1 MTAPMTDAEIRE
13 ALARAER
20 ATPGPWEITAGG
32 GHKSPSI
39 RCPESYHACGV
50 NVVQADRSVISSVS
64 YTNEVCEFPVQDV
77 MGTPE
82 AKAVAE
88 FIAHAR
94 TDVPRL
100 VATIREREAEIE
112 RLRGERDELRDSHES
127 EKTALV
133 HRAMY
138 DQIKRE
144 RDEARAALATPTLSK
159 HQPCGC
165 VVCTCGDVERC
176 GGCGARMC
184 DRHRDDR
191 PSLASDPATVWEAH
205 PLLARA
211 EAAEARCA
219 ALEAER
225 AIVADYLRDTDAD
238 FRARRPSERAVLD
251 ALLSPTPPHTCQI
264 HRATSGASD
273 CGLEPCEE
281 AKVHTDRGASR
292 PATVRRV
299 QATPVCPVHGAGVNV
314 DDEGR
319 CVRYVDRPEGQS
331 AYCGQPTEATPFEAD
346 TAHKEAPHGPDC
358 HGCGGAK

>member
-1 MTAPMTDAEIRE
+1 MTAPMSDAEIRE

-144 RDEARAALATPTLSK
+144 RDEARAAWKLT
-159 HQPCGC
+159 
-165 VVCTCGDVERC
+165 VERPTKEELRS
-176 GGCGARMC
+176 A
-184 DRHRDDR
+184 
-191 PSLASDPATVWEAH
+191 
-205 PLLARA
+205 LARA
-211 EAAEARCA
+211 ETAEARCA
-219 ALEAER
+219 RLEA
-225 AIVADYLRDTDAD
+225 ALRPLASIAALLDGNPWPTPDPRWQIIAEAS
-238 FRARRPSERAVLD
+238 RTAAR
-251 ALLSPTPPHTCQI
+251 LLSPPPPHTCQI

-281 AKVHTDRGASR
+281 AKVHRDRGAAR